1 MRILKRV
8 MEEKMKKPILVVSIT
23 LLLFILA
30 CVTVNINFPAAEV
43 QNAADKIVEDIH
55 GIQEE
60 PAEGD
65 DVSLE
70 SMFRRTLRGLS
81 FFEGVAYA
89 QVDIDVST
97 PNIRAL
103 RQSLKDRFTKI
114 RPLLDKGVIGE
125 GNDGMVSIR
134 SLDGLDLKSKAGAK
148 KLVKEENGNRKKL
161 YAEMTKA
168 NDLPSDSLPQIKK
181 LFANS
186 WRKNARKGWW
196 VQKDSGE
203 WVKKGAKK

>member
-1 MRILKRV
+1 
-8 MEEKMKKPILVVSIT
+8 MKKPILVVSIA
-23 LLLFILA
+23 LLLFVLA

-65 DVSLE
+65 DASLE

-103 RQSLKDRFTKI
+103 RQSLKDRFAKI
-114 RPLLDKGVIGE
+114 RPLLDEGV
-125 GNDGMVSIR
+125 NVLY
-134 SLDGLDLKSKAGAK
+134 LDGHVAFVRMQQFEQEL
-148 KLVKEENGNRKKL
+148 
-161 YAEMTKA
+161 AETKA
-168 NDLPSDSLPQIKK
+168 RLQKK
-181 LFANS
+181 
-186 WRKNARKGWW
+186 
-196 VQKDSGE
+196 
-203 WVKKGAKK
+203 